1 MITLRRARER
11 RHERRR
17 TQEAWLTFDPRDGPN
32 PLDEAFGCLEILGEH
47 RLPPGASV
55 PHPQRDAEIVTY
67 VREGA
72 LAYADSLGHSG
83 VIHTGE
89 FQHMTALRG
98 VRHRETNVSRSDWAH
113 VFQIWLRPSEVGLAP
128 GQEQKRFSAA
138 ERRGLLRVV
147 ASSDGRRAS
156 LRVHQDALLCSAML
170 DPGQHVVHELAP
182 GRSAWLHVVKGE
194 VTLGD
199 VVVGTGDGAGLCG
212 ERSVSLTAR
221 EETEI
226 LLVDLGEASASA
238 RQADRP
244 PVVGVDVGVL
254 LPIQNGK
261 RPPTNGTVESD
272 LVGLP
277 SDRSDLAGIPA
288 GRAVASDVGRPAA

>member
-1 MITLRRARER
+1 MITLRRAGER

-17 TQEAWLTFDPRDGPN
+17 KQDTWLTFDPRDGPD

-55 PHPQRDAEIVTY
+55 AHPQRDAEIVTY

-72 LAYADSLGHSG
+72 LTYADSMGHSG

-89 FQHMTALRG
+89 FQHMTARRG
-98 VRHRETNVSRSDWAH
+98 VRHRQTNASRSDWAH
-113 VFQIWLRPSEVGLAP
+113 VFQIWLCPSEADRQP
-128 GQEQKRFSAA
+128 FQEQKRFSAA
-138 ERRGLLRVV
+138 ERRGVLRIV

-156 LRVHQDALLCSAML
+156 LRIHQDALMCSAML

-199 VVVGTGDGAGLCG
+199 MIVGTGDGAGLSG

-226 LLVDLGEASASA
+226 LLVDLGEASVSA
-238 RQADRP
+238 HHTKQPHAGGNGVGLVVPIEIGRRP
-244 PVVGVDVGVL
+244 ILKV
-254 LPIQNGK
+254 
-261 RPPTNGTVESD
+261 TVESE
-272 LVGLP
+272 
-277 SDRSDLAGIPA
+277 
-288 GRAVASDVGRPAA
+288 VGRPAA